1 MASAD
6 NAAPMNTP
14 ATPLPVYEQ
23 QVPAAKQG
31 LQERLR
37 RQAEEQAVA
46 AREAERLRLLR
57 EQEEK
62 ELQER
67 LWREQEEERTRRQA
81 A

>member
-14 ATPLPVYEQ
+14 ATPPAYEQ